1 MLLVLITSLL
11 LALRSNAADPQPYKV
26 DMASTGDNDMNA
38 TLKATSDLIT
48 LRTSA
53 PVGPFGLIGRARS
66 DLDRLKTVL
75 ESYGYYQSYVG
86 ITIDGLP
93 LDDPTLGGEL
103 SARSKDNDALVK
115 VTFSIGPLYHLRKVE
130 IDGEIPKSVSGALAL
145 RTGDPAIAADVLAAG
160 TGLQTALEDEG
171 YAFAKVDPPVAHE
184 IPDERVLDVSFHAVT
199 GQKVDIGT
207 IHFEG
212 LKRVREQLVQRR
224 LLIHQG
230 EQYGASKVERA
241 RKDLLALG
249 VFTAVSVELGPKPDS
264 SGQVPITFRVR
275 ERLQHAMSVNGA
287 YSTDLGGST
296 GVTWT
301 NRNVSG
307 RADQLTLAASVINL
321 GGSASNGIGYDLN
334 GKYLIPEFAHRDQS
348 LQFSLQAI
356 NQFLAAYD
364 QKALI
369 FGTTLSRRLSSVW
382 TATVGITATIERI
395 GQEGFFQQ
403 SCPEDCNKFITTP
416 PQFVYPDPAA
426 QNCASPTA
434 CEATIYT
441 TDRLQS
447 NYRLVAL
454 PFGVTYNSTG
464 LSSPIEDPTH
474 GIRASF
480 SEAPTIS
487 LGSSNAKFFITQA
500 NFSFYLDLHDL
511 HLSPDEARSI
521 VAFRAVAG
529 IALGASQFSLPPDQR
544 FYAGGSGTIRGYR
557 YQSVGPAFP
566 RVIQDPKTGA
576 FSLELNAGNPIGG
589 TAMNAGSIE
598 YRQRIGKSLGFAVFV
613 DGGQA
618 SGDVN
623 PLNAK
628 LRFGAGAGA
637 RYYTPIG
644 PIRVDFALP
653 VNKQPHDDSFE
664 IYIGLGQA
672 F

>member
-1 MLLVLITSLL
+1 MMLVLIASLL
-11 LALRSNAADPQPYKV
+11 PAVPTHAADPQPYKV
-26 DMASTGDNDMNA
+26 DMASTGDSAMNA

-53 PVGPFGLIGRARS
+53 PVGPFALIGRARS

-75 ESYGYYQSYVG
+75 ESYGHYQSYVG

-93 LDDPTLGGEL
+93 LDDPGLGGEL
-103 SARSKDNDALVK
+103 TARSKDNDALVK
-115 VTFSIGPLYHLRKVE
+115 ITFSIGPLYHLRKVE
-130 IDGEIPKSVSGALAL
+130 IDGEIPKSTASALNL
-145 RTGDPAIAADVLAAG
+145 HTGDPAVAADVLAAG
-160 TGLQTALEDEG
+160 ARLQTALEDDG
-171 YAFAKVDPPVAHE
+171 YAFAKVDPPVAYE
-184 IPDERVLDVSFHAVT
+184 IPDERVLDVRFHVVT
-199 GQKVDIGT
+199 GEKVNIGP
-207 IHFEG
+207 IKFEG
-212 LKRVREQLVQRR
+212 LKQVREALVQRR
-224 LLIHQG
+224 LLLHEG
-230 EQYGASKVERA
+230 EPYGASKVERA

-249 VFTAVSVELGPKPDS
+249 VFTAVTVELAPKPDS
-264 SGQVPITFRVR
+264 SGEVPVTFRLR
-275 ERLQHAMSVNGA
+275 ERRQHAMSVNAA
-287 YSTDLGGST
+287 YSTDLGGSA

-307 RADQLTLAASVINL
+307 RADQLTLGASVINL
-321 GGSASNGIGYDLN
+321 GGSASKGIGYDLN
-334 GKYLIPEFAHRDQS
+334 GKYLIPEFARRDQS

-356 NQFLAAYD
+356 NQYLDAYD

-369 FGTTLSRRLSSVW
+369 FGTTLIRRLSSIW
-382 TATVGITATIERI
+382 SASVGISATIERI
-395 GQEGFFQQ
+395 GQEGFFQLT
-403 SCPEDCNKFITTP
+403 CPGDCNGVIPTP
-416 PQFVYPDPAA
+416 PQFVYPTPTS
-426 QNCASPTA
+426 QNCTS
-434 CEATIYT
+434 ATECQAVIYT
-441 TDRLQS
+441 SERLQS
-447 NYRLVAL
+447 NYRLLAL
-454 PFGVTYNSTG
+454 PFGVNYNTTG

-480 SEAPTIS
+480 SEAPTLS
-487 LGSSNAKFFITQA
+487 LGASNAKFFVTQA

-529 IALGASQFSLPPDQR
+529 VALGASQFSLPPDQR

-557 YQSVGPAFP
+557 YQSVGPTFP
-566 RVIQDPKTGA
+566 RPVLDKETGKYH
-576 FSLELNAGNPIGG
+576 LESDGNPIGG

-598 YRQRIGKSLGFAVFV
+598 YRQRIGQSLGFAVFV

-623 PLNAK
+623 PLNAD

-644 PIRVDFALP
+644 PIRLDVAVP
-653 VNKQPHDDSFE
+653 INKRSTDDSFE

>member
-1 MLLVLITSLL
+1 MLVLIASLL
-11 LALRSNAADPQPYKV
+11 PAIPSYAADPQPYKV
-26 DMASTGDNDMNA
+26 DMASTGDSDMNA

-48 LRTSA
+48 LRASA

-103 SARSKDNDALVK
+103 SARSKDDDALVK
-115 VTFSIGPLYHLRKVE
+115 ITFSIGPLYHLRKVE
-130 IDGEIPKSVSGALAL
+130 IDGEIPKSVEGALAL
-145 RTGDPAIAADVLAAG
+145 HTGDPAVAADVLAAG
-160 TGLQTALEDEG
+160 ARLQTALEDEG

-184 IPDERVLDVSFHAVT
+184 IPQERVLDVSFHVVT
-199 GQKVDIGT
+199 GAKVDIGS
-207 IHFEG
+207 IHFDG

-230 EQYGASKVERA
+230 EQYGATKVERA

-249 VFTAVSVELGPKPDS
+249 VFTAVSVELAPKPDS

-296 GVTWT
+296 GVSWT

-356 NQFLAAYD
+356 NQFLTAYD

-395 GQEGFFQQ
+395 GQEGFFPQ
-403 SCPEDCNKFITTP
+403 SCPGDCAASITTP
-416 PQFVYPDPAA
+416 PQFVVPGTQDCS
-426 QNCASPTA
+426 QTA

-447 NYRLVAL
+447 NYRLLAL
-454 PFGVTYNSTG
+454 PFGVTYNTTG
-464 LSSPIEDPTH
+464 LSSPIDDPTH
-474 GIRASF
+474 GIRAAF

-487 LGSSNAKFFITQA
+487 LGASNAKFFITQA

-529 IALGASQFSLPPDQR
+529 VALGASQFSLPPDQR

-566 RVIQDPKTGA
+566 RVVQDPKTNA

-623 PLNAK
+623 PLNAD

-653 VNKQPHDDSFE
+653 VNKRPHDDSFE